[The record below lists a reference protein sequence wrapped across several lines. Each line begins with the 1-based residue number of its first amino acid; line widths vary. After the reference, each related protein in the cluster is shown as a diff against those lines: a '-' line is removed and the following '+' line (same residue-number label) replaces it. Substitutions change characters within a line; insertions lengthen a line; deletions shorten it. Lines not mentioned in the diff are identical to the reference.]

1 VAVNYND
8 SIGADLTP
16 VIKTP
21 AAGPRRGKGKM
32 PDTELQSLVEG
43 LVSSARQYI
52 RLEVTPKRT
61 LATKYYNREPFGNE
75 QKGRSQFIMAEV
87 HDSVQAVLPAM
98 LRQIFGPE
106 APVEFTAKRPEVV
119 DQAAQVTDY
128 IRYVFERGDGFL
140 ETRNNIMDGLI
151 RRHGI
156 WKWGWDESA
165 DVCHERFVGS
175 KDEFAEL
182 LANTPGTEPTSV
194 TDNPDGTITAEYTM
208 TYPGGKPW
216 FCTVPPEEF
225 IAVRESRG
233 LRDTIMVGHQTRMT
247 TGELLEL
254 GIPESFIKAHG
265 GDDPSLRDDELA
277 MERSP
282 NSGAGAD
289 TDAGEANVR
298 HIYVELYAM
307 LDYDG
312 DGVAELRKI
321 IAVGP
326 GFTVVPGDK
335 FNTPADD
342 LPFSVWCPD
351 PEPHSLMGGR
361 SWADRT
367 MDLQRLNS
375 QLMRGMLDSASAAI
389 YTRKWYKEGD
399 ANLADLLSTQI
410 GAPIRTRSGGN
421 AVGEFAHSFM
431 GKELLPVLQLTQ
443 DIVERRTG
451 QTKGA
456 AQLDASA
463 LQSSTQTGVSA
474 VLGAAQAQQEMLCRI
489 YAETSLKPLFKGL
502 LKLFV
507 KYKPQ
512 AAVVKLRGQWITVDP
527 VQWDP
532 NMDVTVNVMLGA
544 GMTEEKLQTLF
555 DIATKQEQILEKL
568 GQNNPIVSI
577 KQYRDTLAEMAAL
590 RGKKDPSRYFKVI
603 TDQQMQAIEQAAAN
617 APPPPNPEMVKVQA
631 QMQLEQMKHQAQVQ
645 ADQQKAQITAQLEQA
660 KAEIEVQREAREAQQ
675 KMVIEQHKAQIEDQR
690 ERDKLAADTQLRLLE
705 LELKYQVDLSEI
717 QIDAQINREKM
728 ALQANVEGAKI
739 DSAERVA
746 AQGNATK
753 EKVATDG
760 NKTKERVATQK
771 PAAGKVGTPGRKPVK
786 RKFSVSRGADGK
798 INGGTIEDSE

>member
-1 VAVNYND
+1 M
-8 SIGADLTP
+8 
-16 VIKTP
+16 P
-21 AAGPRRGKGKM
+21 A
-32 PDTELQSLVEG
+32 TELQSLVDG

-75 QKGRSQFIMAEV
+75 QKGRSNFIMAEV

-106 APVEFTAKRPEVV
+106 APVEFSARRKDTV

-140 ETRNNIMDGLI
+140 ETRSNIMDGLI

-156 WKWGWDESA
+156 WKWGWDDSA
-165 DVCHERFVGS
+165 DVCHERFQGTQ
-175 KDEFAEL
+175 DEFAEL

-194 TDNPDGTITAEYTM
+194 TDNKDGSITAEYTM

-216 FCTVPPEEF
+216 FCAVPPEEF

-233 LRDTIMVGHQTRMT
+233 LTDTIMVAHQTRMT
-247 TGELLEL
+247 RGELIEQ
-254 GIPESFIKAHG
+254 GIPESFIDDHG

-289 TDAGEANVR
+289 TDAGDANVR
-298 HIYVELYAM
+298 HLYVELYAK

-321 IAVGP
+321 IAIGP
-326 GFTVVPGDK
+326 NHTVVPGDK
-335 FNTPADD
+335 FNTPVDD
-342 LPFSVWCPD
+342 LCFAVWCPD

-410 GAPIRTRSGGN
+410 GAPIRTRSGAN

-463 LQSSTQTGVSA
+463 LQSSTKTGVSA
-474 VLGAAQAQQEMLCRI
+474 VLDAAQAQQEMLCRI

-512 AAVVKLRGQWITVDP
+512 AAVVKLRGQWVTVDP

-532 NMDVTVNVMLGA
+532 NMDVVVNVMLGA

-555 DIATKQEQILEKL
+555 DIKTAQEQILQTL
-568 GQNNPIVSI
+568 GQSNPIVSI

-603 TDQQMQAIEQAAAN
+603 TDQQMQQLEQAAAN

-645 ADQQKAQITAQLEQA
+645 ADQQKAQITAQLEQT
-660 KAEIEVQREAREAQQ
+660 KAQIEVQREAKEAQQ
-675 KMVIEQHKAQIEDQR
+675 KMIIEQQKSAAEDQR
-690 ERDKLAADTQLRLLE
+690 ERDKLAADVQLRLLE
-705 LELKYQVDLSEI
+705 LQLKYQVDLSEI
-717 QIDAQINREKM
+717 EVDAQINREKM
-728 ALQANVEGAKI
+728 ALTANVEGAKI

-746 AQGNATK
+746 SQGNATK
-753 EKVATDG
+753 QQVAADG
-760 NKTKERVATQK
+760 NKTKERVAAQK
-771 PAAGKVGTPGRKPVK
+771 PAGKVGVPTKKAAKK
-786 RKFSVSRGADGK
+786 RSYTVSRGTDGK